1 MVRAKYSAEGTLET
15 VQENIISTRNA
26 IIQTKPSKDERTVRT
41 LAGSTVMKTEAIS
54 TDTSVS
60 SRTGWYDPLAQSF
73 QVTEEGGIFITS
85 CDIYFQTKDD
95 MDIPMTFQIRTMEG
109 GVPTQKILP
118 FSEII
123 KSS

>member
-1 MVRAKYSAEGTLET
+1 
-15 VQENIISTRNA
+15 
-26 IIQTKPSKDERTVRT
+26 
-41 LAGSTVMKTEAIS
+41 MKTEAIS
-54 TDTSVS
+54 TDTSTN
-60 SRTGWYDPLAQSF
+60 SRDVWYDPLAQSF
-73 QVTEEGGIFITS
+73 QVTEEGGLFITS

-123 KSS
+123 KAPEEISVSSNGTVATRFTFEAPVYLSLIHI